1 MNEGEEID
9 YNNSSYRYLG
19 LSTDIK
25 SGASKNFSLR
35 TEGGENIEIAVF
47 NLDGTL
53 HAISNSCMHKG
64 GPLSKGFLD
73 GDVITCPWHDGNTL

>member
-9 YNNSSYRYLG
+9 YNNSSYRYVG

-35 TEGGENIEIAVF
+35 TEGEENLEIAVF
-47 NLDGTL
+47 NLNGTF
-53 HAISNSCMHKG
+53 HAISNSCIIKEDH
-64 GPLSKGFLD
+64 LVRGF
-73 GDVITCPWHDGNTL
+73 